1 MAVRIRLSNGSAFI
15 VTSSFKHLHEAVQ
28 RAIREDLPLLDI
40 RNGNG
45 EMRSINPLQIA
56 SLEETADDALTP
68 TEEEVLQ
75 AVAERKAQLG

>member
-15 VTSSFKHLHEAVQ
+15 VTSSFDELHEAVQ
-28 RAIREDLPLLDI
+28 QAIREGLPLLDI

-68 TEEEVLQ
+68 AEEEALQ
-75 AVAERKAQLG
+75 AVEERKAQLG